1 MTFNPGL
8 RTLIKFLRDV
18 EARQPVN
25 FSGLCRDGRR
35 GYGMVG
41 RYIRFCLEGELIQI
55 VAIKRGRGRYPSK
68 DYALSERGQK
78 LLNLFPMKEDEAHTI
93 RKRSLRGP

>member
-8 RTLIKFLRDV
+8 RTLIGFLRDV
-18 EARQPVN
+18 ESRQPVN

-41 RYIRFCLEGELIQI
+41 RYIRFCLEEELIQI
-55 VAIKRGRGRYPSK
+55 VAVRRGRGRYPSK
-68 DYALSERGQK
+68 DYALSEKGRK
-78 LLNLFPMKEDEAHTI
+78 LLDLFTRKEEAPTI
-93 RKRSLRGP
+93 RKRVPRGP

>member
-8 RTLIKFLRDV
+8 RTLIGFLRDV
-18 EARQPVN
+18 ESRLPVN

-41 RYIRFCLEGELIQI
+41 RYIRFCLEEELIQI
-55 VAIKRGRGRYPSK
+55 VAVRRGRGRYPSK
-68 DYALSERGQK
+68 DYALSGRGRK
-78 LLNLFPMKEDEAHTI
+78 LLDLFPRKKEAPTI
-93 RKRSLRGP
+93 RKRVPRGP

>member
-1 MTFNPGL
+1 MAFNPGL

-35 GYGMVG
+35 GYGMVE
-41 RYIRFCLEGELIQI
+41 RYIRFCLE
-55 VAIKRGRGRYPSK
+55 KS
-68 DYALSERGQK
+68 
-78 LLNLFPMKEDEAHTI
+78 
-93 RKRSLRGP
+93 